1 MKYKSAMLQLGYE
14 IHDLP
19 FEYPFELSKGLKT
32 HQPLLLVSLGFRNL
46 KGYGETTEIRYYNTS
61 VQTMAEQ
68 LEQHRKVIESYSINS
83 PERFWHFL
91 HHLFP
96 GNNFLISALDI
107 AGWDLWGHM
116 SRKPVRQLMRLSPG
130 NNPPTDYTIGF
141 NAPEAIRQR
150 VAEKQFP
157 AYKLKVGGKDDL
169 KALEALRSATDGA
182 IRIDANE
189 GWTLEEAKAILP
201 HLEKCNVQLI
211 EQPFNRV
218 DLNSLETL
226 RSMTSIPVIAD
237 EACKDEKDLDSCLE
251 RYDGINI
258 KLSKCGG
265 LTPALRMI
273 GIIKRSGKKVMLG
286 GMCESTVGATALAQ
300 LLPLADYADI
310 DGPLLLR
317 ENIGR
322 GLTYDHGAIMLPP
335 GPGLG
340 VTF

>member
-1 MKYKSAMLQLGYE
+1 MLQLSYK
-14 IHDLP
+14 IYDLP
-19 FEYPFELSKGLKT
+19 FEYPFELAKGLKT
-32 HQPLLLVSLGFRNL
+32 QQPLLLVSLGFRNL
-46 KGYGETTEIRYYNTS
+46 KGYGETTEIRYYNNS

-107 AGWDLWGHM
+107 AGWDLWARMNGI
-116 SRKPVRQLMRLSPG
+116 SVQQLMQLSPV
-130 NNPPTDYTIGF
+130 NIPPTDYTIGF
-141 NAPEAIRQR
+141 NDPETVKQR
-150 VAEKQFP
+150 VAEKKFP
-157 AYKLKVGGKDDL
+157 VYKLKVGGKNDL
-169 KALEALRSATDGA
+169 KTLEALRSVTDGE

-189 GWTLEEAKAILP
+189 GWTLEAAETLLP
-201 HLEKCNVQLI
+201 YLEKYNVQLI

-218 DLNSLETL
+218 DLDSLETL
-226 RSMTSIPVIAD
+226 QRMTAIPIIAD
-237 EACKDEKDLDSCLE
+237 EACKDEKDLNTCLE
-251 RYDGINI
+251 HYDGINI

-273 GIIKRSGKKVMLG
+273 QTIKKSGRKVMLG

-310 DGPLLLR
+310 DGPLLLK

-322 GLTYDHGAIMLPP
+322 GLTYDQGFISLPK

-340 VTF
+340 VIF